1 VLKRSAKWIAFGT
14 WLLVGLAVGA
24 QQAKWAAPSD
34 ETARSLINMER
45 QWAQADCDGN
55 LAIETILADDFQGT
69 APDGSRYTKAQEI
82 QDTKTSKHEDHGC
95 QIGEVRV
102 HFFGDSLAV
111 LYGTESRLSQQR
123 DGVERQRTL
132 IWTDT
137 WLKRGGRWQ
146 IIAAQD
152 TDLAP
157 DRSTH

>member
-1 VLKRSAKWIAFGT
+1 MLKRSAKWVALGIC
-14 WLLVGLAVGA
+14 LVLALAVSA
-24 QQAKWAAPSD
+24 QQAKWAPQSD
-34 ETARSLINMER
+34 ETAQSLINMER
-45 QWAQADCDGN
+45 QWAEADCDGN

-69 APDGSRYTKAQEI
+69 APDGTRYTKAHEI
-82 QDTKTSKHEDHGC
+82 QDTQTSKHEDHGC
-95 QIGEVRV
+95 QLGEVRV

-111 LYGTESRLSQQR
+111 LYGTESRMSKGG

-152 TDLAP
+152 NWATP
-157 DRSTH
+157 KYHT

>member
-1 VLKRSAKWIAFGT
+1 MLERIAKWMALAAF
-14 WLLVGLAVGA
+14 LLVGLAAGA
-24 QQAKWAAPSD
+24 QQAKWAPPSD
-34 ETARSLINMER
+34 QTAQSLISMER

-69 APDGSRYTKAQEI
+69 APDGTRYTKTLEI
-82 QDTKTSKHEDHGC
+82 QRTKTSKHEDHGC
-95 QIGEVRV
+95 ELGEVRV

-111 LYGTESRLSQQR
+111 LYGTESRFSKER
-123 DGVERQRTL
+123 DGVERSRTL

-152 TDLAP
+152 NWATP
-157 DRSTH
+157 K